1 MSDDKRK
8 LDKRNNDGQGAPG
21 DTTGGTSGQIAG
33 GDKPARSRSRR
44 GRRGGRKQLAVTSG
58 WQQKAFAQPLR
69 GYPAV
74 DLASTEAIELIH
86 QASLELLAETG
97 IRVLHDGARQ
107 IMREEGAEVDD
118 ATGQVR
124 FAAELIEQKLSTIP
138 ASFTL
143 HARNSE
149 HDINVG
155 GNKLFFALM
164 ASAPNCSCLDQ
175 GRRTGNQRDYQNLL
189 KLGQMHNIVHTLGGY
204 PVEPIDVHASV
215 RHLDCVRDFLTL
227 TDKSYCIY
235 SLGHERVMD
244 AIEMTRIAHGLSSDE
259 LLERPSLFTIINTNS
274 PLQLDIPMMQGIID
288 MSSHNQ
294 PVVIT
299 PFTLSGAMAPVT
311 IPGALVL
318 QNAEALAGLCFSQ
331 MVRPGAPAMYGGFT
345 SNVDMQS
352 GAPAFG
358 TPEYMKAQHVGG
370 QLARRYNVPYRTSN
384 VCAANTVDAQAAYES
399 VFSLWGAINS
409 GGNLLMHGAGWMEG
423 GLCCS
428 YEKLILDID
437 LLQMV
442 AEFLTPMDFS
452 EDELGLRAINDVG
465 PGGHFFGT
473 DHTQERFK
481 TAFYAPV
488 LSDWRNFES
497 WQEAGQPTALQKAN
511 KIWKARL
518 ADYEAPMM
526 DAGRR
531 EELIDF
537 VDRRKAAGGVKTDF

>member
-1 MSDDKRK
+1 MSDDPHK
-8 LDKRNNDGQGAPG
+8 LKNG
-21 DTTGGTSGQIAG
+21 TGGVKSAAADAPRDAG
-33 GDKPARSRSRR
+33 AQVPAGDKPARSRR
-44 GRRGGRKQLAVTSG
+44 GRRSGRKQSSGG
-58 WQQKAFAQPLR
+58 WQQKPFAQPR
-69 GYPAV
+69 RNYPAV
-74 DLASTEAIELIH
+74 DLASAEAVELVH
-86 QASLELLAETG
+86 QASLQLLAETG
-97 IRVLHDGARQ
+97 IRVLHDGARA
-107 IMREEGAEVDD
+107 IMKKAGAEVDEENQ
-118 ATGQVR
+118 QVR
-124 FAAELIEQKLSTIP
+124 FTAELIEQKISTIP
-138 ASFTL
+138 SSFTM
-143 HARNSE
+143 HARNSAHNLE
-149 HDINVG
+149 VG
-155 GNKLFFALM
+155 GDNLFFALM
-164 ASAPNCSCLDQ
+164 ASAPNCSCLDH
-175 GRRTGNQRDYQNLL
+175 GRRTGNQQDYQNLL

-204 PVEPIDVHASV
+204 PVEPTDIHASV
-215 RHLDCVRDFLTL
+215 RHLDCIRDFLTL

-235 SLGHERVMD
+235 SLGHERVVD
-244 AIEMTRIAHGLSSDE
+244 AIEMTRIAHGLSEEE
-259 LLERPSLFTIINTNS
+259 LLERPSLYTIINTNS

-288 MSSHNQ
+288 MSSRNQ

-318 QNAEALAGLCFSQ
+318 QNAEALAGLSFSQ

-358 TPEYMKAQHVGG
+358 TPEYMRAQHVGG
-370 QLARRYNVPYRTSN
+370 QLARRYQVPYRTSN

-399 VFSLWGAINS
+399 VFSLWGAVNS

-497 WQEAGQPTALQKAN
+497 WQEAGQPTAMEKAN
-511 KIWKARL
+511 KVWKARL
-518 ADYEAPMM
+518 ADYEKPAM
-526 DAGRR
+526 DEARHDA
-531 EELIDF
+531 LIDY
-537 VDRRKAAGGVKTDF
+537 VETRKSAGGVKTDF